1 MLREKRRFN
10 AKLINISKK
19 EETKKD
25 KAPSAKL
32 IRLEKTVWNSQLWKE
47 NEKNKD

>member
-19 EETKKD
+19 D
-25 KAPSAKL
+25 KALSAKL
-32 IRLEKTVWNSQLWKE
+32 RRLEKTVWNSQLWKE